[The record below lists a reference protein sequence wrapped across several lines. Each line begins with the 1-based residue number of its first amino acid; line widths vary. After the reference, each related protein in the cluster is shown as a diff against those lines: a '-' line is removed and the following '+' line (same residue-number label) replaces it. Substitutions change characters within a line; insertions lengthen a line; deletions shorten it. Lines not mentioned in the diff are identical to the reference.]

1 MKTMRVGYIGAGNI
15 SGQMAETI
23 ARMSE
28 VENYAV
34 AARDPERAREFAGR
48 WGFSR
53 AYDSYEELLAD
64 PDVDLVYVALPH
76 SHHHRWTIAALEA
89 GHHVLCEK
97 AFAANERQARE
108 MIECARERGLLLA
121 EAIWTRYMPS
131 RKMIDEIV
139 SSGEIGEVTTV
150 AANLGYRVDGNAR
163 MTDPALAGGAL
174 LDLTIYPL
182 NFASMVLG
190 NGIRRI
196 AASMV
201 PAATGVDGQ
210 DNVMIE
216 YESGQMASLFSTM
229 YAMTDRE
236 GQILGTKGFITVEN
250 INNPQVIRVYASD
263 GLTRELTREIAV
275 PEQITGYEYELLS
288 CKRAIEAGALECPE
302 MPHAETLELMHQM
315 DEIRRQF
322 GVVFPFEQARPN

>member
-1 MKTMRVGYIGAGNI
+1 MKTMRVGYIGAGSI

-23 ARMSE
+23 ARMDE
-28 VENYAV
+28 VENHAV
-34 AARDPERAREFAGR
+34 AARDPERAREFAER

-53 AYDSYEELLAD
+53 AYGSYEELLAD

-174 LDLTIYPL
+174 LDLTVYPL

-190 NGIRRI
+190 NKILRI

-201 PAATGVDGQ
+201 PAVTGVDGQ
-210 DNVMIE
+210 DSVMIE

-236 GQILGTKGFITVEN
+236 GQILGTKGFVTVEN

-263 GLTRELTREIAV
+263 GLTRELTREVAV

-302 MPHAETLELMHQM
+302 MPHAETLELMRQM

-322 GVVFPFEQARPN
+322 GVVFPFE

>member
-34 AARDPERAREFAGR
+34 AARDPRRAREFAER

-64 PDVDLVYVALPH
+64 PNVDLVYVALPH

-97 AFAANERQARE
+97 AFAANERQAQE

-131 RKMIDEIV
+131 RKLIDEIV

-174 LDLTIYPL
+174 LDLTVYPL

-190 NGIRRI
+190 NRIRRI

-302 MPHAETLELMHQM
+302 MPHAETLELMRQM

-322 GVVFPFEQARPN
+322 GIVFPFEQARPN

>member
-23 ARMSE
+23 ARMGE

-53 AYDSYEELLAD
+53 AYGSYEELLAD

-108 MIECARERGLLLA
+108 MVECARGRGLLLA

-131 RKMIDEIV
+131 RKMIDKIV

-174 LDLTIYPL
+174 LDLTVYPL

-196 AASMV
+196 VASMV

-236 GQILGTKGFITVEN
+236 GQILGTEGFITVEN

-322 GVVFPFEQARPN
+322 GVVFPFE

>member
-34 AARDPERAREFAGR
+34 AARDPERAREFAER
-48 WGFSR
+48 WGFSH

-76 SHHHRWTIAALEA
+76 SHHHRWTIAALES

-131 RKMIDEIV
+131 RKMIEEIV

-174 LDLTIYPL
+174 LDLTVYPL

-190 NGIRRI
+190 NRIRRI

-201 PAATGVDGQ
+201 PAVTGVDGQ

-288 CKRAIEAGALECPE
+288 CKRAIEADALECPE
-302 MPHAETLELMHQM
+302 MPHAETLELMRQM

-322 GVVFPFEQARPN
+322 GVVFPFE

>member
-15 SGQMAETI
+15 SEQMAETI
-23 ARMSE
+23 ARMGE

-53 AYDSYEELLAD
+53 AYGSYEELLAD

-97 AFAANERQARE
+97 AFAANEHQARE
-108 MIECARERGLLLA
+108 MVECARGRGLLLA

-131 RKMIDEIV
+131 RKIIDEIV

-174 LDLTIYPL
+174 LDLTVYPL

-190 NGIRRI
+190 NKIRRI
-196 AASMV
+196 VASMV

-236 GQILGTKGFITVEN
+236 GQILGTKGFVTVEN

-322 GVVFPFEQARPN
+322 GVVFPFE

>member
-34 AARDPERAREFAGR
+34 AARDPERAREFAER
-48 WGFSR
+48 WGFSH
-53 AYDSYEELLAD
+53 AYDSYEELLAE

-131 RKMIDEIV
+131 RKMIEEIV

-174 LDLTIYPL
+174 LDLTVYPL

-190 NGIRRI
+190 NRIRRI

-201 PAATGVDGQ
+201 PAVTGVDGQ

-236 GQILGTKGFITVEN
+236 GQILGAKGFITVEN

-302 MPHAETLELMHQM
+302 MPHAETLELMRQM

-322 GVVFPFEQARPN
+322 GVVFPFE

>member
-23 ARMSE
+23 ARMDE

-34 AARDPERAREFAGR
+34 AARDPERAREFAER
-48 WGFSR
+48 WGFLH

-174 LDLTIYPL
+174 LDLTVYPL

-190 NGIRRI
+190 NKILRI

-201 PAATGVDGQ
+201 PAVTGVDGQ
-210 DNVMIE
+210 DSVMIE

-263 GLTRELTREIAV
+263 GLTRELTREVAV

-302 MPHAETLELMHQM
+302 MPHAETLELMRQM

-322 GVVFPFEQARPN
+322 GVVFPFE

>member
-34 AARDPERAREFAGR
+34 AARDPERAREFAER

-53 AYDSYEELLAD
+53 AYGSYEELLAD

-174 LDLTIYPL
+174 LDLTVYPL

-236 GQILGTKGFITVEN
+236 GQILGTKGFVTVEN

-302 MPHAETLELMHQM
+302 MPHAETLELMRQM

-322 GVVFPFEQARPN
+322 GVVFPFE

>member
-34 AARDPERAREFAGR
+34 AARDPERAREFAER

-53 AYDSYEELLAD
+53 AYGSYEELLAD

-131 RKMIDEIV
+131 RKMIDKIV

-174 LDLTIYPL
+174 LDLTVYPL

-190 NGIRRI
+190 NKIRRI

-236 GQILGTKGFITVEN
+236 GQILGTKGFVTVEN

-322 GVVFPFEQARPN
+322 GVVFPFE

>member
-23 ARMSE
+23 ARMGE
-28 VENYAV
+28 VENYAI

-53 AYDSYEELLAD
+53 AYGSYEELLAD

-97 AFAANERQARE
+97 AFAANEHQARE
-108 MIECARERGLLLA
+108 MVECARGRGLLLA

-131 RKMIDEIV
+131 RKIIDEIV
-139 SSGEIGEVTTV
+139 SSGKIGEVTTV

-163 MTDPALAGGAL
+163 MTDPTLAGGAL
-174 LDLTIYPL
+174 LDLTVYPL

-190 NGIRRI
+190 NKIRRI
-196 AASMV
+196 VASMV

-236 GQILGTKGFITVEN
+236 GQILGTKGFVTVEN

-302 MPHAETLELMHQM
+302 MPHAETLELMRQM

-322 GVVFPFEQARPN
+322 GVVFPFE

>member
-23 ARMSE
+23 ARMSG

-34 AARDPERAREFAGR
+34 AARDPERAREFAER

-53 AYDSYEELLAD
+53 AYGSYEELLAD

-174 LDLTIYPL
+174 LDLTVYPL

-236 GQILGTKGFITVEN
+236 GQILGTKGFVTVEN

-322 GVVFPFEQARPN
+322 GVVFPFE

>member
-34 AARDPERAREFAGR
+34 AARDPERAREFAER
-48 WGFSR
+48 WGFSH

-76 SHHHRWTIAALEA
+76 SHHHRWTIAALES

-131 RKMIDEIV
+131 RKMIEEIV

-163 MTDPALAGGAL
+163 MTDPTLAGGAL
-174 LDLTIYPL
+174 LDLTVYPL

-190 NGIRRI
+190 NRIRRI

-201 PAATGVDGQ
+201 PAVTGVDGQ

-302 MPHAETLELMHQM
+302 MPHAETLELMRQM

-322 GVVFPFEQARPN
+322 GVVFPFE

>member
-34 AARDPERAREFAGR
+34 AARDPERAREFAER
-48 WGFSR
+48 WGFSH

-76 SHHHRWTIAALEA
+76 SHHHRWTIAALES

-131 RKMIDEIV
+131 RKMIEEIV

-174 LDLTIYPL
+174 LDLTVYPL

-190 NGIRRI
+190 NRIRRI

-201 PAATGVDGQ
+201 PAVTGVDGQ

-302 MPHAETLELMHQM
+302 MPHAETLELMRQM

-322 GVVFPFEQARPN
+322 GVVFPFE

>member
-23 ARMSE
+23 ARMGE
-28 VENYAV
+28 VENYAI

-53 AYDSYEELLAD
+53 AYGSYEELLAD

-131 RKMIDEIV
+131 RKMIDKIV

-174 LDLTIYPL
+174 LDLTVYPL

-190 NGIRRI
+190 NKIRRI

-236 GQILGTKGFITVEN
+236 GQILGTKGFVTVEN

-322 GVVFPFEQARPN
+322 GVVFPFE

>member
-34 AARDPERAREFAGR
+34 AARDPERAREFAER

-53 AYDSYEELLAD
+53 AYGSYEELLAD

-236 GQILGTKGFITVEN
+236 GQILGTKGFVTVEN

>member
-34 AARDPERAREFAGR
+34 AARDPERAREFAEC
-48 WGFSR
+48 WGFSH

-131 RKMIDEIV
+131 RKMIEEIV

-174 LDLTIYPL
+174 LDLTVYPL

-190 NGIRRI
+190 NRIRRI
-196 AASMV
+196 TASMV
-201 PAATGVDGQ
+201 PAVTGVDGQ

-302 MPHAETLELMHQM
+302 MPHAETLELMRQM

-322 GVVFPFEQARPN
+322 GVVFPFE

>member
-34 AARDPERAREFAGR
+34 AARDPERAREFAER

-53 AYDSYEELLAD
+53 AYGSYEELLAD

-108 MIECARERGLLLA
+108 MVECARERGLLLA

-131 RKMIDEIV
+131 RKMIEEIV

-174 LDLTIYPL
+174 LDLTVYPL

-190 NGIRRI
+190 NRIRRI

-263 GLTRELTREIAV
+263 GLTRELTREVAV

-302 MPHAETLELMHQM
+302 MPHAETLELMRQM

>member
-34 AARDPERAREFAGR
+34 AARNPERAREFAER
-48 WGFSR
+48 WGFSH

-131 RKMIDEIV
+131 RKMIEEIV

-174 LDLTIYPL
+174 LDLTVYPL

-190 NGIRRI
+190 NRIRRI

-201 PAATGVDGQ
+201 PAVTGVDGQ

-250 INNPQVIRVYASD
+250 ITNPQVIRVYASD

-288 CKRAIEAGALECPE
+288 CERAIEAGALECPE
-302 MPHAETLELMHQM
+302 MPHAETLELMRQM

-322 GVVFPFEQARPN
+322 GVVFPFE

>member
-34 AARDPERAREFAGR
+34 AARDPERAREFAER
-48 WGFSR
+48 WGFSH

-131 RKMIDEIV
+131 RKMIEEIV

-174 LDLTIYPL
+174 LDLTVYPL

-190 NGIRRI
+190 NRIRRI

-201 PAATGVDGQ
+201 PAVTGVDGQ

-288 CKRAIEAGALECPE
+288 CKRAIEADALECPE
-302 MPHAETLELMHQM
+302 MPHAETLELMRQM

-322 GVVFPFEQARPN
+322 GVVFPFE

>member
-1 MKTMRVGYIGAGNI
+1 M
-15 SGQMAETI
+15 
-23 ARMSE
+23 
-28 VENYAV
+28 
-34 AARDPERAREFAGR
+34 
-48 WGFSR
+48 
-53 AYDSYEELLAD
+53 
-64 PDVDLVYVALPH
+64 ALPH

-131 RKMIDEIV
+131 RKMIEEIV

-174 LDLTIYPL
+174 LDLTVYPL

-190 NGIRRI
+190 NRIRRI

-201 PAATGVDGQ
+201 PAVTGVDGQ

-302 MPHAETLELMHQM
+302 MPHAETLELMRQM

-322 GVVFPFEQARPN
+322 GVVFPFE

>member
-23 ARMSE
+23 ARMGE
-28 VENYAV
+28 VENYAI

-97 AFAANERQARE
+97 AFAANEHQARE
-108 MIECARERGLLLA
+108 MVECARGRGLLLA

-131 RKMIDEIV
+131 RKIIDEIV
-139 SSGEIGEVTTV
+139 SSGKIGEVTTV

-163 MTDPALAGGAL
+163 MTDPTLAGGAL
-174 LDLTIYPL
+174 LDLTVYPL

-190 NGIRRI
+190 NKIRRI
-196 AASMV
+196 VASMV

-236 GQILGTKGFITVEN
+236 GQILGTKGFVTVEN

-302 MPHAETLELMHQM
+302 MPHAETLELMRQM

-322 GVVFPFEQARPN
+322 GVVFPFE

>member
-1 MKTMRVGYIGAGNI
+1 MKTMRMGYLGAGNI
-15 SGQMAETI
+15 SGQMAETV
-23 ARMSE
+23 ARMGE

-53 AYDSYEELLAD
+53 AYGSYEELLAD

-97 AFAANERQARE
+97 AFAANERQARD
-108 MIECARERGLLLA
+108 MVACAREHGLLLA

-131 RKMIDEIV
+131 RNMIDEIV
-139 SSGEIGEVTTV
+139 ASGEIGEVTTV
-150 AANLGYRVDGNAR
+150 AANLGYRVDGSPR

-174 LDLTIYPL
+174 LDLTVYPL

-201 PAATGVDGQ
+201 AAPTGVDGQ
-210 DNVMIE
+210 DSVMIE

-236 GQILGTKGFITVEN
+236 GQILGTRGFVTVEN

-275 PEQITGYEYELLS
+275 PEQISGYEYELLS

-302 MPHAETLELMHQM
+302 MPHAETLELMRQI

-322 GVVFPFEQARPN
+322 GVVFPFE

>member
-23 ARMSE
+23 ARMGE

-34 AARDPERAREFAGR
+34 AARDPERAREFAR
-48 WGFSR
+48 HWGFSR
-53 AYDSYEELLAD
+53 AYGSYEELLAD

-108 MIECARERGLLLA
+108 MVECARERGLLLA

-131 RKMIDEIV
+131 RKMIDKIV

-174 LDLTIYPL
+174 LDLTVYPL

-190 NGIRRI
+190 NRIRRI

-201 PAATGVDGQ
+201 PAVTGVDGQ

-302 MPHAETLELMHQM
+302 MPHAETLELMRQM

-322 GVVFPFEQARPN
+322 GVVFPFE

>member
-34 AARDPERAREFAGR
+34 AARDPERAREFAER
-48 WGFSR
+48 WGFSH

-76 SHHHRWTIAALEA
+76 SHHHRWTIAALES

-131 RKMIDEIV
+131 RKMIEEIV

-174 LDLTIYPL
+174 LDLTVYPL

-190 NGIRRI
+190 NRIRRI

-201 PAATGVDGQ
+201 PAVTGVDGQ

-263 GLTRELTREIAV
+263 GLTRELTREVAV

-288 CKRAIEAGALECPE
+288 CERAIEAGALECPE
-302 MPHAETLELMHQM
+302 MPHAETLELMRQM

-322 GVVFPFEQARPN
+322 GVVFPFE

>member
-34 AARDPERAREFAGR
+34 AARDPERAREFAER

-53 AYDSYEELLAD
+53 AYGSYEELLAD

-174 LDLTIYPL
+174 LDLTVYPL

-236 GQILGTKGFITVEN
+236 GQILGTKGFVTVEN

-302 MPHAETLELMHQM
+302 MPHAETLELIHQM

-322 GVVFPFEQARPN
+322 GVVFPFE

>member
-1 MKTMRVGYIGAGNI
+1 MRVGYLGAGNI
-15 SGQMAETI
+15 SSQMAATI
-23 ARMSE
+23 MRME
-28 VENYAV
+28 EAENFAV
-34 AARDPERAREFAGR
+34 AAREYERAQAFAER

-53 AYDSYEELLAD
+53 AYGSYEELLAD

-236 GQILGTKGFITVEN
+236 GQILGTKGFVTVEN

>member
-23 ARMSE
+23 ARMDE
-28 VENYAV
+28 VENHAV
-34 AARDPERAREFAGR
+34 AARDPERAREFAER
-48 WGFSR
+48 WGFSH

-174 LDLTIYPL
+174 LDLTVYPL

-190 NGIRRI
+190 NKIRRI

-201 PAATGVDGQ
+201 PAVTGVDGQ
-210 DNVMIE
+210 DSVMIE

-302 MPHAETLELMHQM
+302 MPHAETLELMRQM

-322 GVVFPFEQARPN
+322 GVVFPFE

>member
-34 AARDPERAREFAGR
+34 AARDPERAREFAER

-53 AYDSYEELLAD
+53 AYGSYEELLAD

-174 LDLTIYPL
+174 LDLTVYPL

-236 GQILGTKGFITVEN
+236 GQILGTKGFVTVEN
-250 INNPQVIRVYASD
+250 INNPQVIRIYASD

-302 MPHAETLELMHQM
+302 MPHAETLELMRQM

-322 GVVFPFEQARPN
+322 GVVFPFE

>member
-23 ARMSE
+23 ARMGE

-34 AARDPERAREFAGR
+34 AARDPERAREFAER

-53 AYDSYEELLAD
+53 AYGSYEELLAD

-108 MIECARERGLLLA
+108 MVECARERGLLLA

-131 RKMIDEIV
+131 RKMIDKIV

-174 LDLTIYPL
+174 LDLTVYPL

-190 NGIRRI
+190 NKIRRI
-196 AASMV
+196 VASMV

-236 GQILGTKGFITVEN
+236 GQILGTKGFVTVEN

-302 MPHAETLELMHQM
+302 MPHAETLELMRQM

-322 GVVFPFEQARPN
+322 GVVFPFE

>member
-34 AARDPERAREFAGR
+34 AARDPERAREFAER

-53 AYDSYEELLAD
+53 AYGSYEELLAD

-150 AANLGYRVDGNAR
+150 AANLGYRADGNAR

-174 LDLTIYPL
+174 LDLTVYPL

-196 AASMV
+196 VASMV

-236 GQILGTKGFITVEN
+236 GQILGTKGFVTVEN

-322 GVVFPFEQARPN
+322 GVVFPFE

>member
-34 AARDPERAREFAGR
+34 AARDPERAREFAER
-48 WGFSR
+48 WGFSH

-108 MIECARERGLLLA
+108 MIECSRERGLLLA

-131 RKMIDEIV
+131 RKMIEEIV

-174 LDLTIYPL
+174 LDLTVYPL

-190 NGIRRI
+190 NRIRRI

-201 PAATGVDGQ
+201 PAVTGVDGQ

-288 CKRAIEAGALECPE
+288 CERAIEAGALECPE
-302 MPHAETLELMHQM
+302 MPHAETLELMRQM

-322 GVVFPFEQARPN
+322 GVVFPFE

>member
-23 ARMSE
+23 ARMDE
-28 VENYAV
+28 VENHAV
-34 AARDPERAREFAGR
+34 AARDPERAREFAER

-53 AYDSYEELLAD
+53 AYGSYEELLAD

-131 RKMIDEIV
+131 RKMIEEIV

-174 LDLTIYPL
+174 LDLTVYPL

-190 NGIRRI
+190 NKIRRI

-288 CKRAIEAGALECPE
+288 CKRAIEARALECPE
-302 MPHAETLELMHQM
+302 MPHAETLELMRQM

-322 GVVFPFEQARPN
+322 GVVFPFE

>member
-34 AARDPERAREFAGR
+34 AARDPERAREFAER

-53 AYDSYEELLAD
+53 AYGSYEELLAD

-131 RKMIDEIV
+131 RKMVDEIV

-174 LDLTIYPL
+174 LDLTVYPL

-236 GQILGTKGFITVEN
+236 GQILGTKGFVTVEN

>member
-34 AARDPERAREFAGR
+34 AARDPERAREFAER
-48 WGFSR
+48 WGFSH

-131 RKMIDEIV
+131 RKMIEEIV

-174 LDLTIYPL
+174 LDLTVYPL

-190 NGIRRI
+190 NRIRRI

-201 PAATGVDGQ
+201 PAVTGVDGQ

-263 GLTRELTREIAV
+263 GLTRELTRKIAV

-302 MPHAETLELMHQM
+302 MPHAETLELMRQM

-322 GVVFPFEQARPN
+322 GVVFPFE